1 MAIAP
6 LEDRLTAMMSDAG
19 APAPTGNESALQDAE
34 SDQII
39 PPEGVQVAGL
49 EDVVRIIKQGTK
61 SKNVLKQVANDNA
74 NAIEMLKEEATMAAE
89 AKKKASTAEKAKA
102 TREANKAAKQEVAP
116 VMPDSETTTILPEGQ
131 TDVIKMEPMVVD
143 NVLPSTERPDLIPV
157 VDAAKIKAYFTGEAP
172 DDIPLDISF
181 QNMKS
186 PEDIDFV
193 IRKTEEVFASEFS
206 AAKRGVMSDDELN
219 DLATQMNMAPDLLK
233 RQIGTVYN
241 AEQLQA
247 SKIVIKSSAMKIE
260 NMRQQIKA
268 LAETGKNDDA
278 LLVDFTNQLTV
289 HAAMQMNF
297 KAAKS
302 EAGRALRAS
311 RVYKDDA
318 GAIDAEQLTSMIAE
332 LGGAKNIKNMVNMM
346 DLLNDAEKAKFIQE
360 GGRRMQVIGNV
371 WKEVWVSAIMSSPAT
386 FTRMFFGAAFQAFMR
401 PIDTAFASTLGRA
414 TDFAWTK
421 ARGEVSE
428 DFVSTAESAI
438 ELANF
443 FTGSMDALRAASKAF
458 KNDAPVYGVGRNID
472 TQPDPAI
479 TSKLF
484 KDPDSPIAHMT
495 DFAGKLIRLPFRGA
509 LFVDEGTKA
518 LVANMELR
526 RIAGRDAAVNIKNGM
541 SSDDAMMLMADEI
554 TNPSVDTLERIDL
567 AVKEAA
573 LQSDVGGFGNW
584 VMATRKALD
593 NNPTGLPVGTLL
605 APFVKTVINA
615 EKQILSRTPFAPVMS
630 EVRAELQA
638 GGARRQMA
646 LGKMYAGSAIMGT
659 AYWMTT
665 EGMLTGLGPSDPK
678 KRQWLKENEGWQE
691 CSIKMNGTY
700 YNIAGLE
707 PVGGLLCSAATVA
720 EMGAVYGKDDDASF
734 NDLLL
739 YSTLLPFKYI
749 GQLPMMDGL
758 GKLFEA
764 LQDVTRDT
772 SGEKTGEIMNK
783 FFGTYTQ
790 NLAGGVAPVPM
801 PFSAMLRQIE
811 RTIDPTKRDV
821 TLDPSL
827 PSEVKYFDFAIRSWM
842 AGTPLMS
849 TDLKPKRNLWGTEV
863 ESASFMKDEKNDAL
877 STKLRELSDKRGRM
891 IVNYPSKTID
901 NVKLNDNEYSDLLLS
916 MNKVSLNGVSLR
928 QQMASDMT
936 AFSSETKAGAFAGLA
951 GKLSET
957 VSAYR
962 DEALKS
968 PTMLVYQDMQRN
980 IANNKAKADLHIDM
994 IKREPKD

>member
-6 LEDRLTAMMSDAG
+6 LEDRLTSMMSDVG
-19 APAPTGNESALQDAE
+19 APTPTAEESALQDAQ

-89 AKKKASTAEKAKA
+89 AKKKATTAEKAKA
-102 TREANKAAKQEVAP
+102 TRAANKAAKQEVAP
-116 VMPDSETTTILPEGQ
+116 VMPESETTTVLPEGQ
-131 TDVIKMEPMVVD
+131 TDAIKMEPMVVD

-233 RQIGTVYN
+233 RQVGTVYN
-241 AEQLQA
+241 AEQLHA
-247 SKIVIKSSAMKIE
+247 SKIVIKSSGKKLE
-260 NMRQQIKA
+260 DMRQQIKT
-268 LAETGKNDDA
+268 LAEEGKNDDA

-421 ARGEVSE
+421 SRGEVTE

-443 FTGSMDALRAASKAF
+443 FTGGIDALRAASKAF

-495 DFAGKLIRLPFRGA
+495 DFAGKMIRLPFRGA

-573 LQSDVGGFGNW
+573 LQSDMGGFGNW

-720 EMGAVYGKDDDASF
+720 EMGSVYGKDEDASF

-758 GKLFEA
+758 GKLFGA
-764 LQDVTRDT
+764 IQDVSRDT
-772 SGEKTGEIMNK
+772 TGEKTGEIMNK

-891 IVNYPSKTID
+891 IMNYPSRTID

-928 QQMASDMT
+928 QQVASDMT
-936 AFSSETKAGAFAGLA
+936 AFNSETKAGAFAGLA
-951 GKLSET
+951 EKLSEA

>member
-1 MAIAP
+1 
-6 LEDRLTAMMSDAG
+6 MMSDAG

-74 NAIEMLKEEATMAAE
+74 NAIEMLREEATMAAE
-89 AKKKASTAEKAKA
+89 VKKKASTAEKAKA

-131 TDVIKMEPMVVD
+131 TDVIKLEPMVVD

-241 AEQLQA
+241 AEQLHA
-247 SKIVIKSSAMKIE
+247 SKIVIKSSGKKLE
-260 NMRQQIKA
+260 DMRQQIKT
-268 LAETGKNDDA
+268 LAEEGKNDDA

-318 GAIDAEQLTSMIAE
+318 GAIDAEQLTLMIDE

-421 ARGEVSE
+421 ARGEVTE

-443 FTGSMDALRAASKAF
+443 FTGSIDALRAASKAF

-495 DFAGKLIRLPFRGA
+495 DFAGKAIRLPFRGA

-734 NDLLL
+734 GDLLL

-764 LQDVTRDT
+764 IQDVSRDT
-772 SGEKTGEIMNK
+772 TGEKTGEIMNK

>member
-6 LEDRLTAMMSDAG
+6 LEDRLTSMMSDAG
-19 APAPTGNESALQDAE
+19 APAPIATESAVQDAE

-61 SKNVLKQVANDNA
+61 SKDVLKKVANDNA

-89 AKKKASTAEKAKA
+89 AKKKATTAEKYRA

-116 VMPDSETTTILPEGQ
+116 VMPESATTTAVPEGQ
-131 TDVIKMEPMVVD
+131 TDVLKLEPMVVD
-143 NVLPSTERPDLIPV
+143 NVPQPTERPDLIPT

-172 DDIPLDISF
+172 DEIPLDISF

-206 AAKRGVMSDDELN
+206 AAKRGVISDDELN
-219 DLATQMNMAPDLLK
+219 DLATQMNMETDLLK
-233 RQIGTVYN
+233 RQVGTVFN

-268 LAETGKNDDA
+268 LAEAGQNDDA
-278 LLVDFTNQLTV
+278 LLVDFTNQLSV

-297 KAAKS
+297 KASKS
-302 EAGRALRAS
+302 EAARALRAS
-311 RVYKDDA
+311 RVYKDDT
-318 GAIDAEQLTSMIAE
+318 GAIDAERLTAMISE
-332 LGGAKNIKNMVNMM
+332 LGGANNVKNMVNMM

-371 WKEVWVSAIMSSPAT
+371 WKEVWMSSIMSSPAT

-421 ARGEVSE
+421 ARGEVTE

-458 KNDAPVYGVGRNID
+458 KNDAPVYGVGRNVD

-479 TSKLF
+479 TAKLF

-495 DFAGKLIRLPFRGA
+495 DFAGKAIRMPFRGA

-526 RIAGRDAAVNIKNGM
+526 RIAGRDAAINIKNGM
-541 SSDDAMMLMADEI
+541 SSNDAMMLMADEI

-593 NNPTGLPVGTLL
+593 DNPTGLPVGTLL

-720 EMGAVYGKDDDASF
+720 EMGVVYGKDDDASF

-758 GKLFEA
+758 GKFFEA

-849 TDLKPKRNLWGTEV
+849 TDLKPKRNFWGTEV

-891 IVNYPSKTID
+891 IMNYPSRTID

-916 MNKVSLNGVSLR
+916 MNEVSLNGMSLR
-928 QQMASDMT
+928 QQVASDIT
-936 AFSSETKAGAFAGLA
+936 AFNSETKAGAFAGLA

-968 PTMLVYQDMQRN
+968 PKMLVYQDLQKN
-980 IANNKAKADLHIDM
+980 IANNKAKADLHVDM